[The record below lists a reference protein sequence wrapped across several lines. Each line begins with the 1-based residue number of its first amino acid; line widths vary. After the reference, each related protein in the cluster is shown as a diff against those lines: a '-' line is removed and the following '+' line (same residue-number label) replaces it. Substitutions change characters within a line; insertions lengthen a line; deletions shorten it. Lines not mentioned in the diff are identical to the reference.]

1 MQLNRTGIGLIAFF
15 GLAGAAFAI
24 VPILAGVPGEVAAIL
39 ASIGVIWVLVAG
51 GLLWYARRQK
61 RKAAHQD
68 WVFQQGLRGTATVL
82 AASSHAEVNEMP
94 LMSLRLDLAV
104 PGLGTR
110 EVKRRRD
117 HARLRRLADGAGA
130 GPAGLRQPRGRRR
143 LRPRLVSRTDP

>member
-1 MQLNRTGIGLIAFF
+1 MQLNKVGIGLIAFF

-39 ASIGVIWVLVAG
+39 ASVGVIWVLVAA

-68 WVFQQGLRGTATVL
+68 WIFQQGLRGTATVL
-82 AASSHAEVNEMP
+82 YAASHAEINEMP

-104 PGLGTR
+104 PGFGTR
-110 EVKRRRD
+110 EVKKREIMPVFAASRME
-117 HARLRRLADGAGA
+117 
-130 GPAGLRQPRGRRR
+130 PGLVLPVYVN
-143 LRPRLVSRTDP
+143 PEDVDDFVLVW

>member
-24 VPILAGVPGEVAAIL
+24 VPILAGVPGEVAGIL

-51 GLLWYARRQK
+51 GLLWYARRQE

-104 PGLGTR
+104 PGFGTR
-110 EVKRRRD
+110 EVKRREIMPVFAASRMEPGLVLPVYVNPED
-117 HARLRRLADGAGA
+117 ADDFV
-130 GPAGLRQPRGRRR
+130 
-143 LRPRLVSRTDP
+143 LVW